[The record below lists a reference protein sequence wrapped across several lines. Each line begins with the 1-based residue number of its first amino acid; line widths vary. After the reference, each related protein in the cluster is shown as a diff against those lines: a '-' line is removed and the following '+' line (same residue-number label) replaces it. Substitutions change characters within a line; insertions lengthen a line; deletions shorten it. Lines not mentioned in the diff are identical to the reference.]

1 MHFLRHD
8 GIRTGTGADRGVL
21 DLKESLG
28 VLSHSCGS
36 SERSLSNWVESA
48 RRSEEREWGGLETE
62 HSERSL
68 RSGTTAGRSGCGLAG
83 VIMRMGVA
91 TRCAFLVSIIPM
103 PACLLIHGKSPVE
116 SAIVGEDRG
125 RSIEVTISDQVDIQ
139 FIGIDGDE

>member
-8 GIRTGTGADRGVL
+8 GIRTGTGADGGVL

-36 SERSLSNWVESA
+36 GERSLSNWVESA

-83 VIMRMGVA
+83 GNYAGGRSDQMCISS
-91 TRCAFLVSIIPM
+91 LNHPM
-103 PACLLIHGKSPVE
+103 PACLLIHGKSSVE
-116 SAIVGEDRG
+116 CAIVGEDRE
-125 RSIEVTISDQVDIQ
+125 RSIEVIISDQVDIQ